1 MATTASFNNMLNEYV
16 NEKLL
21 MSMLKERNYF
31 FNMLDHS
38 KDWQG
43 GSYILPWLAGVGSS
57 VKWGG
62 LSASND
68 IAEETTLRGE
78 VSIKE
83 VYGTMKFNSTDL
95 LRNGKVSEQNFLK
108 ILPDALERH
117 MKFMSDLIS
126 TSIMNSGFVS
136 KATADGTAG
145 GLITV
150 DDPERFQ
157 IGMKVSV
164 DDDNSTAQA
173 GYVTA
178 IDMNTGVL
186 TIKDAR
192 SSGSAVN
199 LSGYALAQN
208 AKIYAEGQQDD
219 GFESLTNVLLSSAN
233 GGGSTYGGQTK
244 ASYPI
249 LQAINVDGSSITATN
264 ILSKIFDAYV
274 TIRKRGGGAPF
285 KVLMSYKNFGSCL
298 KSLENSKGAF
308 NTVPGKK
315 ASSVYGWTSIS
326 VAGFAGELELVAVQE
341 CNNEHILFIDPSSMK
356 FASVGGIQRMKSPDG
371 NEYFVERATTGY
383 TYIVDHQLHGNM
395 LVKIPQHNGILYGI
409 SYA

>member
-1 MATTASFNNMLNEYV
+1 MATTTTFSNMLNEYV

-31 FNMLDHS
+31 FSMLDHS

-43 GSYILPWLAGVGSS
+43 ANYVLPWLAAVGSS

-78 VSIKE
+78 ISMKE
-83 VYGTMKFNSTDL
+83 AYGTMKFNSTDL

-108 ILPDALERH
+108 ILPDQLERH

-126 TSIMNSGFVS
+126 TSILGGGFVA
-136 KATADGTAG
+136 KATANGTAG
-145 GLITV
+145 GEITV
-150 DDPERFQ
+150 NDPERFQ

-164 DDDNSTAQA
+164 DDDNSNAVS

-178 IDMNTGVL
+178 IDQNTGVL
-186 TIKDAR
+186 TIKDER
-192 SSGSAVN
+192 SAGVAVN
-199 LSGYALAQN
+199 LSDYTTAQN
-208 AKIYAEGQQDD
+208 AKIYSDGMQSD
-219 GFESLTNVLLSSAN
+219 GFDSLEGILLSASN
-233 GGGSTYGGQTK
+233 GGGATYGGETK

-249 LQAINVDGSSITATN
+249 LQAINVLGSDITATN
-264 ILSKIFDAYV
+264 ILQKIFDAYV

-285 KVLMSYKNFGSCL
+285 KVLMSYRNFGSCL
-298 KSLENSKGAF
+298 KSLESSKGAF
-308 NTVPGKK
+308 NVSPGKK
-315 ASSVYGWTSIS
+315 AASVFGWTSIS

-341 CNNEHILFIDPSSMK
+341 KNDDTIVFIDPSSMK
-356 FASVGGIQRMKSPDG
+356 FASCGGIQRMKSPDG
-371 NEYFVERATTGY
+371 NEYFVERATSGY
-383 TYIVDHQLHGNM
+383 TYLVDHQLHGN
-395 LVKIPQHNGILYGI
+395 LVVKIPQHNGIIHSI
-409 SYA
+409 SYS